1 MKIDIQPYNQVDIK
15 QEVPSG
21 DLNLTVEVHSVKLK
35 DTTREVNRA
44 SYKGSL
50 KKELMYDPRGRKP
63 DVAIVFD
70 I

>member
-1 MKIDIQPYNQVDIK
+1 LKIHIQPYNQVDIT

-21 DLNLTVEVHSVKLK
+21 DINLTVEVPSVKLK
-35 DTTREVNRA
+35 NTTREVNRT

-50 KKELMYDPRGRKP
+50 KKELMYDPRGRKS

-70 I
+70 V